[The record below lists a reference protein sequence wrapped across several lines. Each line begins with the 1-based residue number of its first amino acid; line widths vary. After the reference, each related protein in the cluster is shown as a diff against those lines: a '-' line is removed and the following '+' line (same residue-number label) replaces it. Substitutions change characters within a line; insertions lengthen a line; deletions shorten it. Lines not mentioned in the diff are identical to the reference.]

1 MSRFAP
7 SVCSTFVV
15 AIGLA
20 AVGSTAL
27 AQTATSVRSSID
39 TSTCSRP
46 VYPEED
52 ARPKNTGTVT
62 MNFLIG
68 PDGRVLESKLVK
80 SSGHRSLDEAARS
93 ALVKCRFKPP
103 LTPEGQPV
111 QAWTAVQY
119 VWTPE

>member
-1 MSRFAP
+1 MSRIAP
-7 SVCSTFVV
+7 SVRKAFLF
-15 AIGLA
+15 ALGLA
-20 AVGSTAL
+20 SFSTAS
-27 AQTATSVRSSID
+27 AQTAPSARAPID
-39 TSTCSRP
+39 TSSCSRP

-52 ARPKNTGTVT
+52 ARLKNTGTVT

-93 ALVKCRFKPP
+93 ALVKCRFKSP